1 MFSWRWN
8 DSYFLYWNHLC
19 MHVFTMCA
27 LQVRWDCSLS
37 RRHDALAGVKL
48 SATHYL
54 DVLDDTNSFWSC
66 TWKHL
71 PCGCHEAMCERLYFS
86 TSFRNLCNFK
96 GKTIEGPTV
105 LSSSFIDAALDVIL
119 NSHAIVEA
127 NALTVLIEVSVFS
140 MCYTSTFSTN
150 NDVEKQADKTA
161 SGDLNLSFRDSVAS
175 SRHHRKR
182 SIIRY

>member
-1 MFSWRWN
+1 
-8 DSYFLYWNHLC
+8 
-19 MHVFTMCA
+19 
-27 LQVRWDCSLS
+27 
-37 RRHDALAGVKL
+37 
-48 SATHYL
+48 
-54 DVLDDTNSFWSC
+54 
-66 TWKHL
+66 
-71 PCGCHEAMCERLYFS
+71 MCERLYFS

-105 LSSSFIDAALDVIL
+105 FSSSFIDAALVVIL

-175 SRHHRKR
+175 SRHH
-182 SIIRY
+182 